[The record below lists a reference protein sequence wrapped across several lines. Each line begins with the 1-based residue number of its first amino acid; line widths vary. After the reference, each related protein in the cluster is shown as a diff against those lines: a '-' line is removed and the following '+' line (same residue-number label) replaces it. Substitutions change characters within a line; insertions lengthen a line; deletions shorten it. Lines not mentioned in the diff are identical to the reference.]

1 MYKRPVFYIKRQY
14 LFHVKERKKL
24 KIHNLIGRLG
34 EDLAC
39 KFLLNKGFRIID
51 RNYREK
57 WGEIDIVAIKG
68 KNLSFFEVKS
78 VSDETINQGVTQ
90 ETSLL
95 RPEERVDSFKL
106 KKMARVIQSYLID
119 RKVSDETVWDFNVL
133 SVIIDQ
139 KNKVAKVKFI
149 ENEVIQ

>member
-1 MYKRPVFYIKRQY
+1 MYKRPVFYVKRQY

-24 KIHNLIGRLG
+24 KVKNFIGRLG

-39 KFLLNKGFRIID
+39 KFLLNKGFKIVD

-57 WGEIDIVAIKG
+57 WGEIDIVATKG

-78 VSDETINQGVTQ
+78 VSDETISSKVTH
-90 ETSLL
+90 ETSSF
-95 RPEERVDSFKL
+95 RPEERVDRLKL

-119 RKVSDETVWDFNVL
+119 RSVSDETVWDFNVL
-133 SVIIDQ
+133 AVTIDQ
-139 KNKVAKVKFI
+139 AKKVARIKFI
-149 ENEVIQ
+149 ENEVI